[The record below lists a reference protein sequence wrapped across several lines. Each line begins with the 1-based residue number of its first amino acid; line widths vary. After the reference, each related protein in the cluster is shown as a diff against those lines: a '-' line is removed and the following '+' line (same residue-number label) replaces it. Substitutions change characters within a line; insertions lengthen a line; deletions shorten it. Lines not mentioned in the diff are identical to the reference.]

1 MTRAGI
7 VSERSDHELLRR
19 LLDVEEIK
27 RLKARYFR
35 LMDTKSWEDW
45 GQVFARD
52 AVMEVPEAG
61 LVERG
66 REAIVASVSRALTGA
81 RTVHHGHMPEIEITG
96 EGTARGT
103 WAMFDYV
110 EWAPS
115 EAGER
120 RGLVGYGHYLEE
132 YVREDGAWRIRRL
145 HLARLRVD
153 AVAPG
158 APR

>member
-1 MTRAGI
+1 MNDGNDRA
-7 VSERSDHELLRR
+7 LLRR

-35 LMDTKSWEDW
+35 LMDTKSWEEW

-81 RTVHHGHMPEIEITG
+81 RTVHHGHMPELEITG

-110 EWAPS
+110 EWPPS

-145 HLARLRVD
+145 RLARLRVD
-153 AVAPG
+153 ALAPG

>member
-1 MTRAGI
+1 VNEPDDPA
-7 VSERSDHELLRR
+7 LLRR

-35 LMDTKSWEDW
+35 FMDTRSWEEW

-52 AVMEVPEAG
+52 ALMEVPEAG

-66 REAIVASVSRALTGA
+66 REAIVARVSASLAGS

-96 EGTARGT
+96 KDSARGT

-115 EAGER
+115 ESGAR
-120 RGLVGYGHYLEE
+120 RGLVGYGHYFEE
-132 YVREDGAWRIRRL
+132 YVREDGAWRIQ
-145 HLARLRVD
+145 RLRLSRLRID
-153 AVAPG
+153 PLA
-158 APR
+158 